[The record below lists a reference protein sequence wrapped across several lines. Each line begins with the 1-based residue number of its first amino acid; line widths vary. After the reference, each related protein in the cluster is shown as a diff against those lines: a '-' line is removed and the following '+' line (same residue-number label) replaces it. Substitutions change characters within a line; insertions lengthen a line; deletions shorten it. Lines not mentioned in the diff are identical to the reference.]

1 MSGAQWAPAFM
12 LILFANSFMVT
23 SKLSRNSTVLINNS
37 KLKLI
42 DRLHSIAHYEINNN
56 SYYFKY
62 RGAELGR
69 DEDIPR
75 PDRSYYRS
83 QER

>member
-1 MSGAQWAPAFM
+1 M

-42 DRLHSIAHYEINNN
+42 DRLHSIAHYEINN

-83 QER
+83 QGR